1 MSCWE
6 PHIDLM
12 RLLEA
17 LGREIIAATE
27 LEVRQACTE
36 EKGRS
41 IAARRSAIAVI
52 WRGPALQ
59 VQGGSSA
66 VRTANEV
73 RELIEAVSG
82 DPSDPFDVEKG
93 YIEVRG
99 SRHIQGQRVLQT
111 APLPDQP
118 NSISKPFRRAAL
130 RALILRGF

>member
-17 LGREIIAATE
+17 LGGEIIAATE

-36 EKGRS
+36 EKGQS
-41 IAARRSAIAVI
+41 IAVCRSA
-52 WRGPALQ
+52 WPELQ
-59 VQGGSSA
+59 VKVGPSA

-73 RELIEAVSG
+73 RELIEAVCG

-93 YIEVRG
+93 YIELSLERPAVRRT
-99 SRHIQGQRVLQT
+99 SQ
-111 APLPDQP
+111 
-118 NSISKPFRRAAL
+118 
-130 RALILRGF
+130 

>member
-1 MSCWE
+1 MSCRD

-27 LEVRQACTE
+27 LEIRQACTE
-36 EKGRS
+36 ERGRL
-41 IAARRSAIAVI
+41 IVACRSA
-52 WRGPALQ
+52 GPELQ

-93 YIEVRG
+93 YIELRG
-99 SRHIQGQRVLQT
+99 SRHIQLLQVLET
-111 APLPDQP
+111 APLPDQR
-118 NSISKPFRRAAL
+118 NGISKPFRRAAL